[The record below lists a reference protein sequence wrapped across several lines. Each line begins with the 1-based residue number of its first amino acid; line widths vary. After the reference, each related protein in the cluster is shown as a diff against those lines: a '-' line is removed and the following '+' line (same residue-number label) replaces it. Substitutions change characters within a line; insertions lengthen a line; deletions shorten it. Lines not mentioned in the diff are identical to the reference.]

1 MTRVLLFFTLA
12 GYVISVKSAGH
23 RGDQVMLT
31 SVLHEFEGA
40 ASVTVHFLVEE
51 STPGTGGSLS
61 VYLLS
66 KQRVP
71 TRLPFVEWLFPSL
84 DGDWK
89 QGCATIPRGTYQVM
103 FVATV
108 GLPYQSDIYLDRI
121 ELGLQYRC
129 GRLFVRP
136 TGNCTC
142 FAAVVR
148 LKYCIRNFIS
158 SC

>member
-1 MTRVLLFFTLA
+1 M
-12 GYVISVKSAGH
+12 SVKSAGH

-31 SVLHEFEGA
+31 SVLHEFEVA